1 METCAD
7 LRQRLVQE
15 MPALRARYHVETLGL
30 FGSFARDEQGPV
42 SDVDLLVTFSE
53 TPDLLTFVNLKH
65 YLEEVLGRP
74 VDLGMPEGL
83 KEAVRRRVLRE
94 VQYV

>member
-1 METCAD
+1 M
-7 LRQRLVQE
+7 
-15 MPALRARYHVETLGL
+15 
-30 FGSFARDEQGPV
+30 
-42 SDVDLLVTFSE
+42 TFSE

-65 YLEEVLGRP
+65 YLEDVLGRP

-83 KEAVRRRVLRE
+83 KEAVRGRVLRE